1 MSADDAPDPGG
12 LAFEELA
19 GLGEQTDI
27 RVGRIAGE
35 AVDWVDTPH
44 ARCDGLGAL
53 ARLLRA
59 DGHTVTLP
67 TLSPARRPGFL
78 RTLWAI
84 LRHDPG
90 AERRPRV
97 PWRRFEGAKA
107 PAGPASRPAW
117 RLLPAEASARIEAAA
132 QARGVSGNSLLLA
145 ALDRAVAPRLVREPQ
160 PSLWLMPVN
169 MRGAVKAERD
179 TQNQSS
185 FLPVAV
191 PRDGEPEA
199 VHGEVRRLLAAQV
212 HWASWA
218 VAVVLPRWVSR
229 ARYSAYVK
237 KYHAR
242 PGHPWLG
249 AFSNLGAWDVPDGKD
264 GWSSPRPRRGP
275 SRWPPARSR
284 SAAGSGWRSTPTPS
298 STCPRARSSSSS
310 TRGSTPRSVVNA
322 GRTASRWRT

>member
-1 MSADDAPDPGG
+1 VSQADDAPDPGG

-19 GLGEQTDI
+19 GLGERTDI
-27 RVGRIAGE
+27 RFGRITGE

-53 ARLLRA
+53 ARLLRR
-59 DGHTVTLP
+59 DGHTVALP
-67 TLSPARRPGFL
+67 TLSPSRRPGFL

-90 AERRPRV
+90 AERRPCV

-117 RLLPAEASARIEAAA
+117 RLLQAEASARIEAAA
-132 QARGVSGNSLLLA
+132 EARGVSGNSLLLS
-145 ALDRAVAPRLVREPQ
+145 ALDRAAAPRLVREPQ

-169 MRGAVKAERD
+169 MRGAVKIERD

-199 VHGEVRRLLAAQV
+199 VHGEVRRLLSAQV
-212 HWASWA
+212 HWAAWA

-249 AFSNLGAWDVPDGKD
+249 TFSNLGAWDVPDGRD
-264 GWSSPRPRRGP
+264 GWVFA
-275 SRWPPARSR
+275 PPTARTVPL
-284 SAAGSGWRSTPTPS
+284 AAGAITL
-298 STCPRARSSSSS
+298 
-310 TRGSTPRSVVNA
+310 RGRLGLALDAHPVLDLPPGELFELLDAWIDAALR
-322 GRTASRWRT
+322 G